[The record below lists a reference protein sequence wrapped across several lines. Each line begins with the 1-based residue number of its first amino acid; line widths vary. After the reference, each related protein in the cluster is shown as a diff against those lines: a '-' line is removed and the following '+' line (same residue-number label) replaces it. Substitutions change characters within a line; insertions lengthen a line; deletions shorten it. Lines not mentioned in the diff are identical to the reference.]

1 MKAEEQT
8 LLNETLVKVFK
19 FTEEQVSGL
28 YNTDGDL
35 IDLKIVTEADEKR
48 YAKFNTEK
56 QSQLDRGIKEGAQKI
71 EKAIKDKYAIESD
84 LIGIDLVD
92 TIVLS
97 KIEEAT
103 KGQTKD
109 VTKHPDYIKLE
120 TSLDKKLKERD
131 AEWETKL
138 SEREREFNKAKLFD
152 KIKEKALLNL
162 ETRKPILPGDPKK
175 AQVWKETYLN
185 ELRNGNYQESDDGT
199 PIVLDKEGSVMKD
212 SHGNP
217 VTFDEFEKSIS
228 DKYFEYP
235 AAEQRSSSAN
245 QQSQQSGGGGD
256 VKTKADALER
266 LRDPKITPEDRKKF
280 TLLMDTL
287 KD

>member
-8 LLNETLVKVFK
+8 ILNETLVKVFK
-19 FTEEQVSGL
+19 LTEEQVSQL
-28 YNTDGDL
+28 YNADGDL
-35 IDLKIVTEADEKR
+35 TDLKIVIDADEKR
-48 YAKFNTEK
+48 VDRFNTEK
-56 QSQLDRGIKEGAQKI
+56 KQQLDRGIKEGASKV
-71 EKAIKDKYAIESD
+71 EKAIKDKYAVESD

-92 TIVLS
+92 SVVLS

-120 TSLDKKLKERD
+120 SSIDKKLKERD
-131 AEWETKL
+131 ADWETKL

-162 ETRKPILPGDPKK
+162 ETRNPILPTDPRK
-175 AQVWKETYLN
+175 AQVWKDTYLN
-185 ELRNGNYQESDDGT
+185 ELKNANYQESEDG
-199 PIVLDKEGSVMKD
+199 PIVLDKEGGILKD
-212 SHGNP
+212 THGNKI
-217 VTFDEFEKSIS
+217 TFDEFEKSIS
-228 DKYFEYP
+228 DKYFDYQ
-235 AAEQRSSSAN
+235 AAEQRSSSGN
-245 QQSQQSGGGGD
+245 QQSSQAGSGGEP
-256 VKTKADALER
+256 KTKDGCLER

>member
-19 FTEEQVSGL
+19 FTEEQMSGL
-28 YNTDGDL
+28 YNEDGDL
-35 IDLKIVTEADEKR
+35 INLKIVTEADEKR
-48 YAKFNTEK
+48 VAKFNTEK
-56 QSQLDRGIKEGAQKI
+56 QSQLDRGIKEGAHKI
-71 EKAIKDKYAIESD
+71 EKAIKEKYDIESD

-92 TIVLS
+92 TVVLS
-97 KIEEAT
+97 KIEEAN
-103 KGQTKD
+103 KGQNKD
-109 VTKHPDYIKLE
+109 ITKHPDYIKLE
-120 TSLDKKLKERD
+120 TSIDKKLKERD
-131 AEWETKL
+131 SEWEVKL

-162 ETRKPILPGDPKK
+162 ETRNPILPSDPKK

-185 ELRNGNYQESDDGT
+185 ELRNGNYQEGDDGT
-199 PIVLDKEGSVMKD
+199 PIVLDKEGATLRD

-217 VTFDEFEKSIS
+217 ISFDEFEKSIS

-235 AAEQRSSSAN
+235 AAEKRSSSAN
-245 QQSQQSGGGGD
+245 QQSQQGGSGGD

-266 LRDPKITPEDRKKF
+266 LKDPKITPEDRKKF
-280 TLLMDTL
+280 TELMDTL

>member
-28 YNTDGDL
+28 YNADGDL